1 MQVSQQ
7 HHLATQPG
15 SPDSLTA
22 VRIFCSIIYTC
33 TPGPP
38 PHTHTNNKHAQLT
51 HKQVLLVRHFLSF
64 PVHHKEKEGKQN
76 KDLVIEQGWP
86 AVLVT

>member
-22 VRIFCSIIYTC
+22 VRIFAVLYTHA
-33 TPGPP
+33 PRP